1 MNQRDLAL
9 QKEVKNLFYGTGF
22 KLTDDEKKRL
32 LKISPEFK
40 DHFTAIEKIC
50 EAYLT
55 WYVLS
60 FEHPTKADFL
70 QRMNG
75 DKNNIGYIGRLKKSL
90 EANVNLM
97 EIMAGP
103 DGLLQPNVSLPLFE
117 AIENTIE
124 QIKLAIKEAETEIK
138 KYVTKRKAQSSPN
151 YLLVGELAA
160 LYFKIIGSE
169 PTRINPIYCSSS
181 CPSEKSPIADIIKIL
196 DPRLKCGPCTGY
208 IKNTILA
215 RKEDDITALEE
226 KAVPDLG
233 EGYSLERRRKV
244 FNAQI
249 DKDIIAQKGKFGLP
263 FSS

>member
-1 MNQRDLAL
+1 
-9 QKEVKNLFYGTGF
+9 
-22 KLTDDEKKRL
+22 
-32 LKISPEFK
+32 
-40 DHFTAIEKIC
+40 
-50 EAYLT
+50 
-55 WYVLS
+55 
-60 FEHPTKADFL
+60 
-70 QRMNG
+70 
-75 DKNNIGYIGRLKKSL
+75 
-90 EANVNLM
+90 
-97 EIMAGP
+97 MAGP

-181 CPSEKSPIADIIKIL
+181 CPSEKSPIADIIEIL
-196 DPRLKCGPCTGY
+196 DQRLKCGPCTGY

-226 KAVPDLG
+226 EEAVPDLG